1 MSQTAVPFEGNV
13 NVRLTKDLHRRA
25 TRFAEGHDRK
35 LNAVIDDALQQYLAH
50 AE

>member
-1 MSQTAVPFEGNV
+1 MSQTNVPFKGNV
-13 NVRLTKDLHRRA
+13 NVRLARDLHRRA